1 MDTGNGKSLV
11 DGVQQLEGYRVR
23 RRHNTRHRSP
33 PLRATTVSPGNGA
46 RKDPTEDIFKK
57 IDAHSKTHHVSA
69 WEGTFRDYLPLVIQ
83 NPKLAQL
90 AHARLYDMVRSYG
103 VELDEHGNERYP
115 FFARELFGID
125 EALAKVV
132 EYLKA
137 AAMGS
142 DVGKRI
148 LLLYGPPST
157 GKSQLVILLKR
168 GLEEYTLT
176 DEGAVYAIADCPQ
189 HENPLHLI
197 PHALRKAFLDEY
209 GISIEG
215 ELCPICSLN
224 LREKYARDIYDVPV
238 KRIVLSEKERIGI
251 GTFVPSDPKSQDI
264 SELVGSIDL
273 ATVGEYGSESDP
285 RAYRFDGE
293 LNIANRGMIEFIE
306 MLKADER
313 FLYILLTLTQEKNIK
328 TGRFSLIYADEFVIA
343 HTNEAEF
350 KEFLADKKSEAL
362 QDRMIMVRMPYNLK
376 VSAEIKIYEKLLRQA
391 SLDTIHIAPHTLEVA
406 ALLAVLSRLEEPKMA
421 GLTLVKKMR
430 LYDGQ
435 EVEGF
440 RQKDVKLIK
449 ASTEREG
456 MDGISP
462 RFVINRISS
471 SLIRPN
477 TRCINPIDVLRAIK
491 DGFDTHG
498 SFKRE
503 DREKFDNLIADVRR
517 EYDEIAKNDVQKAFF
532 VSFEQEALTLLD
544 NYLDN
549 VEAYLDEKKLIDPI
563 TEEERAPD
571 EKLMRS
577 IEEKVKVPE
586 SGKDAF
592 RNEIFRKVAMAQRRG
607 ERFDYT
613 THEKLKQA
621 IEKQL
626 FEERRNTIKLTV
638 STRNPDPEQL
648 RKLNKVIDTLV
659 RKEGYCAECAN
670 ELLKYVS
677 SLLAREK

>member
-1 MDTGNGKSLV
+1 MN
-11 DGVQQLEGYRVR
+11 
-23 RRHNTRHRSP
+23 
-33 PLRATTVSPGNGA
+33 
-46 RKDPTEDIFKK
+46 DIFRK
-57 IDAHSKTHHVSA
+57 IDEHNKKHQVSH
-69 WEGTFRDYLPLVIQ
+69 WEGTFRDYLPLVLEQ
-83 NPKLAQL
+83 PPLAQL
-90 AHARLYDMVRSYG
+90 AHARIYDMIRSYG
-103 VELDEHGNERYP
+103 VELDDQGHERFH

-142 DVGKRI
+142 EVGKRI
-148 LLLYGPPST
+148 LMLYGPPSS

-168 GLEEYTLT
+168 GLEAYTQT
-176 DEGAVYAIADCPQ
+176 EAGAVYAIADCPQ

-197 PHALRKAFLDEY
+197 PHPLRQDLLETY
-209 GISIEG
+209 GIHIEG
-215 ELCPICSLN
+215 ELCPMCALH
-224 LREKYARDIYDVPV
+224 LRQTYDHDIYRVPV
-238 KRIVLSEKERIGI
+238 ERIVFSEKDRTGI

-264 SELVGSIDL
+264 SELVGSLDL
-273 ATVGEYGSESDP
+273 ATVGAYGSESDP

-362 QDRMIMVRMPYNLK
+362 QDRMIMVQMPYNLK
-376 VSAEIKIYEKLLRQA
+376 ASAEVQIYEKLLKRANLGQ
-391 SLDTIHIAPHTLEVA
+391 LHVAPHTLAVA
-406 ALLAVLSRLEEPKMA
+406 AMFAVLSRLEEPKLA

-440 RQKDVKLIK
+440 RHKDIKLIK
-449 ASTEREG
+449 AQTEREG

-477 TRCINPIDVLRAIK
+477 TRCINPIDVLRALK
-491 DGFDTHG
+491 DGFETHG
-498 SFKRE
+498 AFKRE
-503 DREKFDNLIADVRR
+503 DREKFDHLIADVRR
-517 EYDEIAKNDVQKAFF
+517 EYDEIARTDVQKAFF
-532 VSFEQEALTLLD
+532 VSFEHEALTLLD
-544 NYLDN
+544 NYLDH
-549 VEAYLDEKKLIDPI
+549 VEAYLDDKKLVDPV
-563 TEEERAPD
+563 TEEEREPD

-607 ERFDYT
+607 DRFDYT
-613 THEKLKQA
+613 THDKLKEA

-626 FEERRNTIKLTV
+626 FEERRDTIKLTV
-638 STRNPDPEQL
+638 STRNPDPDQL
-648 RKLNKVIDTLV
+648 RKLNDVVDTLV
-659 RKEGYCAECAN
+659 RKEAYCAECAN

>member
-1 MDTGNGKSLV
+1 MG
-11 DGVQQLEGYRVR
+11 
-23 RRHNTRHRSP
+23 
-33 PLRATTVSPGNGA
+33 
-46 RKDPTEDIFKK
+46 DIFRKIEEHTKK
-57 IDAHSKTHHVSA
+57 YQVSC
-69 WEGTFRDYLPLVIQ
+69 WEGTFRDYLPIVIQ

-90 AHARLYDMVRSYG
+90 AHARIYDMVRSYG
-103 VELDEHGNERYP
+103 VDVDEHGNERFH
-115 FFARELFGID
+115 FFTRELFGID
-125 EALAKVV
+125 ESLAKVV

-142 DVGKRI
+142 EVGKRI
-148 LLLYGPPST
+148 LMLYGPPSS

-168 GLEEYTLT
+168 ALEEHTRS

-197 PHALRKAFLDEY
+197 PHALRKEFQDEY
-209 GISIEG
+209 GIYIEG

-224 LREKYARDIYDVPV
+224 VREKYDHDIYRVPV
-238 KRIVLSEKERIGI
+238 KRVFLSEKDRIGI

-328 TGRFSLIYADEFVIA
+328 TGRFPLIYADEFVIA

-350 KEFLADKKSEAL
+350 KEFLADQKSEAL
-362 QDRMIMVRMPYNLK
+362 QDRMIMVQMPYNLK
-376 VSAEIKIYEKLLRQA
+376 VSAEVRIYEKLLKQA
-391 SLDTIHIAPHTLEVA
+391 NIGTIHIAPHALEVA
-406 ALLAVLSRLEEPKMA
+406 AMFAVLSRLEEPKMA
-421 GLTLVKKMR
+421 GLTLIKKLR

-449 ASTEREG
+449 AQTEREG

-462 RFVINRISS
+462 RFVINRVSS

-517 EYDEIAKNDVQKAFF
+517 EYDEIAKTDVQKAFF

-544 NYLDN
+544 NYLDH
-549 VEAYLDEKKLIDPI
+549 VEAYLDDKKIIDPI
-563 TEEERAPD
+563 TEEERDPD

-613 THEKLKQA
+613 THEKLKEA

-626 FEERRNTIKLTV
+626 FEERRDTIKLTV
-638 STRNPDPEQL
+638 STRNPDPDQL
-648 RKLNKVIDTLV
+648 RKINEVIDALV
-659 RKEGYCAECAN
+659 RKEGFCTECAN

>member
-1 MDTGNGKSLV
+1 MD
-11 DGVQQLEGYRVR
+11 
-23 RRHNTRHRSP
+23 
-33 PLRATTVSPGNGA
+33 
-46 RKDPTEDIFKK
+46 DIFKR
-57 IDAHSKTHHVSA
+57 IDEHQKQQRTDR
-69 WEGTFRDYLPLVIQ
+69 WEGTFRDYLSLVLD
-83 NPKLAQL
+83 NPQLAQL
-90 AHARLYDMVRSYG
+90 AHARVYNMVRSFG
-103 VELDEHGNERYP
+103 IDVEEQSNERYQ

-125 EALAKVV
+125 DALAKVV

-148 LLLYGPPST
+148 LMLYGPPSS

-168 GLEEYTLT
+168 GLEEYTRT

-197 PHALRKAFLDEY
+197 PHTLRKDLLDNY
-209 GISIEG
+209 DIYVEG
-215 ELCPICSLN
+215 ELCPMCSLN
-224 LREKYARDIYDVPV
+224 LIQRYHNDIYQVPV
-238 KRIVLSEKERIGI
+238 KRIYFSEKNRIGI

-273 ATVGEYGSESDP
+273 ATVGDYGSESDP

-293 LNIANRGMIEFIE
+293 LNIANRGMSEFIE

-362 QDRMIMVRMPYNLK
+362 QDRMIMVQMPYNLK
-376 VSAEIKIYEKLLRQA
+376 VSAEVQIYEKLLKRA
-391 SLDTIHIAPHTLEVA
+391 SIGPIHIAPHALEMA
-406 ALLAVLSRLEEPKMA
+406 GMFAVLSRLEEPKMA
-421 GLTLVKKMR
+421 GLTLIKKMH

-435 EVEGF
+435 DVEGF
-440 RQKDVKLIK
+440 RQKDVKMIK
-449 ASTEREG
+449 AHTEREG

-477 TRCINPIDVLRAIK
+477 TKCINPIDVLRALK

-498 SFKRE
+498 TFKRE
-503 DREKFDNLIADVRR
+503 DREKFDHLIADVRR
-517 EYDEIAKNDVQKAFF
+517 EFDEIAKNDVQKAFF
-532 VSFEQEALTLLD
+532 ISFEHESFTLLD
-544 NYLDN
+544 NYLDH
-549 VEAYLDEKKLIDPI
+549 VEAYLDNKKLIDPV
-563 TEEERAPD
+563 TEEERDPD

-613 THEKLKQA
+613 THEKLKEA

-626 FEERRNTIKLTV
+626 FEERRDTIKLTV
-638 STRNPDPEQL
+638 STRNPDQDQL
-648 RKLNKVIDTLV
+648 RKINEVVDTLV

>member
-1 MDTGNGKSLV
+1 MV
-11 DGVQQLEGYRVR
+11 LE
-23 RRHNTRHRSP
+23 
-33 PLRATTVSPGNGA
+33 
-46 RKDPTEDIFKK
+46 
-57 IDAHSKTHHVSA
+57 
-69 WEGTFRDYLPLVIQ
+69 

-90 AHARLYDMVRSYG
+90 AHARIYDMVRSYG
-103 VELDEHGNERYP
+103 VDIDDQGNERFH

-125 EALAKVV
+125 DALAKVV

-142 DVGKRI
+142 DVGRRI
-148 LLLYGPPST
+148 LMLYGPPSS

-168 GLEEYTLT
+168 GLEEYTHT
-176 DEGAVYAIADCPQ
+176 DAGAVYAIADCPQ
-189 HENPLHLI
+189 HENPLHLV
-197 PHALRKAFLDEY
+197 PHALRKDFLDDY
-209 GISIEG
+209 GIYVEG
-215 ELCPICSLN
+215 ELCPMCALN
-224 LREKYARDIYDVPV
+224 LREHYDNDIYRVPV
-238 KRIVLSEKERIGI
+238 QRLFFSEKDRLGI

-273 ATVGEYGSESDP
+273 ATVGEYGAESDP

-362 QDRMIMVRMPYNLK
+362 QDRMIMVQMPYNLK
-376 VSAEIKIYEKLLRQA
+376 VSAEVMIYEKLLKRA
-391 SLDTIHIAPHTLEVA
+391 SLGSLHLAPHTLEVA
-406 ALLAVLSRLEEPKMA
+406 AMFAVLSRLEEPKTA
-421 GLTLVKKMR
+421 GLTLVKKLR

-449 ASTEREG
+449 AQTEREG

-471 SLIRPN
+471 SLIRPH
-477 TRCINPIDVLRAIK
+477 TACINPIDVLRAIK
-491 DGFDTHG
+491 DGFESHG
-498 SFKRE
+498 AFKKA
-503 DREKFDNLIADVRR
+503 DRERYHQLIAEARR
-517 EYDEIAKNDVQKAFF
+517 EYDEIARNDVQKAFF
-532 VSFEQEALTLLD
+532 VSFEQEASTLVD

-549 VEAYLDEKKLIDPI
+549 VEAYLDHTKLTDPI
-563 TEEERAPD
+563 TGEEVPPD

-577 IEEKVKVPE
+577 LEQKVQVPE
-586 SGKDAF
+586 HGKDSF
-592 RNEIFRKVAMAQRRG
+592 RNEIFRKVAMAHRHG
-607 ERFDYT
+607 EKFDYT
-613 THEKLKQA
+613 THEKLKEA

-626 FEERRNTIKLTV
+626 FEERRDTIKLTI
-638 STRNPDPEQL
+638 SARSPDTEQV
-648 RKLNKVIDTLV
+648 RKLNEVVETLV
-659 RKEGYCAECAN
+659 SREGYCSECAN